1 MASTHAQR
9 KALGDHGERLAASHL
24 RARGF
29 IVLDR
34 NWRCREGEIDIVAED
49 RGTLV
54 VCEVKT
60 RSSARYG
67 TPFEAIT
74 PEKAARLRRL
84 GWLWSMEQQTRFGRL
99 RLDVVA
105 IVWHRS
111 GRAEVEHIVGVV

>member
-9 KALGDHGERLAASHL
+9 KALGDYGERLAARHL
-24 RARGF
+24 QASGF
-29 IVLDR
+29 TVLDR
-34 NWRCREGEIDIVAED
+34 NWRCGDGEIDLVATD
-49 RGTLV
+49 GDTLV

-60 RSSARYG
+60 RSSDRYG

-84 GWLWSMEQQTRFGRL
+84 GWLWTREHEVRFGRL

-105 IVWHRS
+105 IVRRRHGS
-111 GRAEVEHIVGVV
+111 PDIEHIMGVV

>member
-9 KALGDHGERLAASHL
+9 KALGDYGERLAARHL
-24 RARGF
+24 QARGF
-29 IVLDR
+29 TVLDR
-34 NWRCREGEIDIVAED
+34 NWRCGDGEIDIVAAD
-49 RGTLV
+49 GGTLV

-60 RSSARYG
+60 RSSDRYG

-84 GWLWSMEQQTRFGRL
+84 GWLWSNEHQIRFGRL

-105 IVWHRS
+105 IVRHRRGS
-111 GRAEVEHIVGVV
+111 AEVEHIVGVV